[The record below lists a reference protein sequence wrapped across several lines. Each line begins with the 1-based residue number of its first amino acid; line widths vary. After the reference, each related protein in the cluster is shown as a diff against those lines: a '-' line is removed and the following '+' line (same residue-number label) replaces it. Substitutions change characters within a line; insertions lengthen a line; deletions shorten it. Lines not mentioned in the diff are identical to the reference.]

1 VSAEQ
6 RRDSST
12 WVGILEAMEDELER
26 SSARSLKESMSGAHA
41 APTRET
47 GGDFVL
53 PANPGPIP
61 EELVER
67 AQVILEAQQQAIERV
82 EAARRTT
89 ARHLATTRSISPQRG
104 NRAVY
109 LDISG

>member
-1 VSAEQ
+1 MLPEQ

-12 WVGILEAMEDELER
+12 WAKILDAMEDQLER
-26 SSARSLKESMSGAHA
+26 SSARSLKESMSGAHV
-41 APTRET
+41 APARET
-47 GGDFVL
+47 SGSFVL

-61 EELVER
+61 AELVER
-67 AQVILEAQQQAIERV
+67 AQVILEAQEQAIERV

-89 ARHLATTRSISPQRG
+89 ARHLATTRSMSPRRG
-104 NRAVY
+104 DRAVY